1 MKSEENLE
9 PMKKNIFLLTFGKLD
24 IKGGEA
30 VIIELARVF
39 KNTNKKID
47 VALMLDKYLE
57 IFPDTKI

>member
-9 PMKKNIFLLTFGKLD
+9 PMKKNVFILTFEKLN

-30 VIIELARVF
+30 VINELAKVF
-39 KNTNKKID
+39 KNANKKID

-57 IFPDTKI
+57 IYPDTKI